1 MNTTLEKYLNT
12 VDRHLKPL
20 QVSERV
26 DIVKEIKS
34 SMIEME
40 NEQLSPQEIIDR
52 LGAPKELARAY
63 LGDLITSKKGVSWN
77 KFLCLCAFYS
87 LVGLS
92 GVIIIP
98 ALAIIAPVFTGCA
111 FIAPIL
117 AAVKLANYLFHL
129 GIPYMEHV
137 GIVLSGIVELNP
149 VVEFLL
155 TLIVSALLYW
165 AGRGAWKLMLFYIK
179 SVSRKKEKI
188 SAAD

>member
-52 LGAPKELARAY
+52 LGAPKELARSY

-98 ALAIIAPVFTGCA
+98 ALAIIAPVFIGCA
-111 FIAPIL
+111 
-117 AAVKLANYLFHL
+117 
-129 GIPYMEHV
+129 
-137 GIVLSGIVELNP
+137 LSPQSYPL
-149 VVEFLL
+149 
-155 TLIVSALLYW
+155 
-165 AGRGAWKLMLFYIK
+165 
-179 SVSRKKEKI
+179 
-188 SAAD
+188 